1 MKRHLEVKKASW
13 DKFNK
18 VMKKALSDIQARE
31 KVFVA
36 IRTQFEVNPY
46 IHYFNDKVKDAL
58 FYVIFNIQLYAY
70 LTSRLDIIQGLCK
83 IV

>member
-1 MKRHLEVKKASW
+1 MKRHLEVKKTSRE
-13 DKFNK
+13 KFNK

-36 IRTQFEVNPY
+36 IRTQFEVTPY

-58 FYVIFNIQLYAY
+58 FYVIFNTQLYVY
-70 LTSRLDIIQGLCK
+70 LTSRLDSIQGLCK
-83 IV
+83 ML